1 MIRYLLCL
9 ILVTGTVVVSAKKK
23 KKKEVQKEETVQL
36 KETVLTEEQEQQ
48 LQYHL
53 IEAQSAMSQGDIQQA
68 VTLLSSCT
76 QIDPSCAVAYYEL
89 ANIAISVSNTEA
101 ALNYARKAVS
111 INPKNKWYQKQLA
124 LIYEGRGM
132 LEQSASVYQ
141 ELVRRDPSDKE
152 SYLKQIML
160 YETLEKWESSIAVYE
175 QYEQQ
180 FGRSE
185 VTVLGKQNLYLKQ
198 GDRKRAY
205 AELKNLI
212 KETPNEVNYYGMLA
226 DLYNEDGKT
235 KEALKLY
242 DKIKELA
249 PENGTVQFFLASHY
263 NMEGD
268 FERSYLALQKAIAS
282 SDVTEETKINAIF
295 GLMQT
300 DTTSQ
305 LNQRIQTL
313 TKEFVKQYPDNITGR
328 LILGQSY
335 RDEDK
340 NELAKEQLELA
351 LQIDS
356 LNRNGLIQ
364 LVMVNSQLD
373 EFEAMYEN
381 ALRGTRIFPE
391 DSWFYLF
398 VGVAGNELK
407 RYEKAE
413 VALKKGMSLASQ
425 DNAELLIQY
434 QFTLADNFYK
444 RKEAAKAFE
453 IFEDIMS
460 KDPENVVV
468 LNNYSYYL
476 SLENQQLDKAEEM
489 SRACIEKEPE
499 SSTYLD
505 TYAWVLY
512 KKGEYEKAKTY
523 IEKAF
528 ANSEETELSG
538 EVWEHYGDILFKLG
552 EKEEAKEKWKKAKEL
567 GVEEAEALDLK
578 IKTGAQNE

>member
-23 KKKEVQKEETVQL
+23 KKQEVQKEETVQL
-36 KETVLTEEQEQQ
+36 KETALTEEQEQQ

-53 IEAQSAMSQGDIQQA
+53 IEAQSAMSQGDMQQA
-68 VTLLSSCT
+68 VTLLSSCI

-132 LEQSASVYQ
+132 LDQSASVYQ

-205 AELKNLI
+205 TELKNLI
-212 KETPNEVNYYGMLA
+212 KENPNEVNYYGMLA

-249 PENGTVQFFLASHY
+249 PDNGTVQFFLASHY

-305 LNQRIQTL
+305 LDYRIQTL
-313 TKEFVKQYPDNITGR
+313 TKEFVKQHPDNVTGH

-373 EFEAMYEN
+373 EFEEMYEN
-381 ALRGTRIFPE
+381 ASKGTRIFPE

-407 RYEKAE
+407 RYEESE

-512 KKGEYEKAKTY
+512 KKGDYEKAKTY

-528 ANSEETELSG
+528 ANSDEAELSG

-552 EKEEAKEKWKKAKEL
+552 EKEEAKEKWEKAKEL